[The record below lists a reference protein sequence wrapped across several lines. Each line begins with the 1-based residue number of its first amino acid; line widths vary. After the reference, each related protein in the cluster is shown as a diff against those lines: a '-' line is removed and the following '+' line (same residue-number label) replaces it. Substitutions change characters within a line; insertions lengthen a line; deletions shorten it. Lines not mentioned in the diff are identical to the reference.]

1 MKLFI
6 HKLTHWEY
14 WPFQVLY
21 IPIYFLWIYYALRSR
36 SLFFFNAVNPTIKN
50 GGFFNESK
58 NEIYKLI
65 PQKYYPKTHLI
76 NHKESIDNLNNHTLS
91 FPFIVKPD
99 IGLRGSA
106 VKRIYSLD
114 ELKHYHKNVQF
125 NYLIQELIPF
135 SNEIGIFY
143 VRFPNEKQG
152 RITGIV
158 SKEFMIIKGDGKN
171 SIEKLIK
178 QDPRYELQLNTLKK
192 ELGSKI
198 QDILPKGEVYNLVP
212 FGNHCRGTKF
222 LDISHKI
229 SEKLTKVI
237 DTMCQQIDGFYY
249 GRMDLMY
256 NTWDELENGKNFM
269 IVELNGSASEPTHI
283 YDPNHSIFFAWKEIA
298 RHITYMYQISQENH
312 TKGIAYLNYKEGMS
326 EYRKHQEHFYRLTQ
340 V

>member
-14 WPFQVLY
+14 WPFQVVY
-21 IPIYFLWIYYALRSR
+21 IPIYFLWIYYAIRSR
-36 SLFFFNAVNPTIKN
+36 TLFFFNTVNPTIKN

-58 NEIYKLI
+58 NDIYQLI
-65 PQKYYPKTHLI
+65 PQQYYPKTYLI
-76 NHKESIDNLNNHTLS
+76 NYRDSIEQVSTHSLT
-91 FPFIVKPD
+91 FPFIAKPD

-106 VKRIYSLD
+106 VRRIHSLED
-114 ELKHYHKNVQF
+114 LKKYHTNAGF
-125 NYLIQELIPF
+125 NYLLQELIPF

-158 SKEFMIIKGDGKN
+158 SKEFMIITGDGKN
-171 SIEKLIK
+171 TIENLIK
-178 QDPRYELQLNTLKK
+178 LNPRYELQLNVLRK

-198 QDILPKGEVYNLVP
+198 YDILPKGEIYNLVP
-212 FGNHCRGTKF
+212 FGNHSRGTKF
-222 LDISHKI
+222 VDISHQI
-229 SEKLTKVI
+229 SEKLTQVI
-237 DTMCQQIDGFYY
+237 DAMCQQINGFYY

-256 NTWDELENGKNFM
+256 NTWEELENGKNFM

-298 RHITYMYQISQENH
+298 RHITYMFQIGQQNH
-312 TKGIAYLNYKEGMS
+312 TKGIPYLNHTEGMN
-326 EYRKHQEHFYRLTQ
+326 EYRKHQEHFYKLTQ
-340 V
+340 I

>member
-14 WPFQVLY
+14 WPFQIVY
-21 IPIYFLWIYYALRSR
+21 IPIYFLWLYYALRSR
-36 SLFFFNAVNPTIKN
+36 TLFFFNTVNPTIKN

-58 NEIYKLI
+58 NDIYLLI
-65 PQKYYPKTHLI
+65 PQQYYPKTYLI
-76 NHKESIDNLNNHTLS
+76 NHKNSIKSIKEYPLS
-91 FPFIVKPD
+91 YPFIVKPD

-106 VKRIYSLD
+106 VKRVHSLE
-114 ELKHYHKNVQF
+114 ELKSYHESVEF
-125 NYLIQELIPF
+125 DYLIQDLIPYT
-135 SNEIGIFY
+135 NEVGIFY
-143 VRFPNEKQG
+143 VRLPNEKKG

-158 SKEFMIIKGDGKN
+158 SKEFMIITGDGKS
-171 SIEKLIK
+171 SIENLIK
-178 QDPRYELQLNTLKK
+178 QNPRYELQLNALQK

-198 QDILPKGEVYNLVP
+198 HDILPKGKNYNLVP
-212 FGNHCRGTKF
+212 FGNHSRGTKF

-229 SEKLTKVI
+229 SKKLTEVI
-237 DTMCQQIDGFYY
+237 DTMCQEIDGFYY

-256 NTWDELENGKNFM
+256 NTWEELEEGKNFM

-283 YDPNHSIFFAWKEIA
+283 YDPNHSLFFAWKEIA
-298 RHITYMYQISQENH
+298 RHIRYMFQISQQNH
-312 TKGIAYLNYKEGMS
+312 IKGIPYLNHKEGMN